1 MKEFTDNPEMV
12 SLMESFRGMFG
23 FEDKEAARAVGRDGE
38 NRLSIVQ
45 ARLRK
50 KLEEKKKQRGG
61 K

>member
-1 MKEFTDNPEMV
+1 MV

-50 KLEEKKKQRGG
+50 KLEEKKKQRAG